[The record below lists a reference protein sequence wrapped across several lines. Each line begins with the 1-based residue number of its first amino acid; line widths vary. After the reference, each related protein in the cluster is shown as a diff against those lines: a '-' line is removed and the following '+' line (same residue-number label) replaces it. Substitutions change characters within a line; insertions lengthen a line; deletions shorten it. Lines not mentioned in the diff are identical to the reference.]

1 MIKILNIVEEA
12 LFNQIEV
19 NAAINTLYESM
30 KINCSRQ
37 EIFIIKCAIRLLNR
51 LEQLNEK
58 KASIKDFAVSLR
70 QFILYSKKKIR
81 IPDYLADMLTTVN
94 EEFGLTIDVD
104 NEVNSYI
111 KTPEWFKQKTYF
123 EKAYNLDC
131 SESSNDIIGDNLL
144 MELSSYERYRSF
156 AQKVSVYNA
165 LNMPNGYS
173 MLISL
178 PTGSGKSMIGQMS
191 AYVGDGLTIVVV
203 PTIAL
208 AIDQL
213 RSSMQL
219 PGFTDN
225 SRKPRAYYGDM
236 KYQEKTKLIEE
247 IKDNKVSL
255 LYISPESLIKGDF
268 NEVIL
273 EAARKGIVDNFI
285 IDEAHLV
292 VDWGEVFRTE
302 FQFLSIYRKKLL
314 EASNNRIKT
323 ILLSATFTDS
333 TVEVLKELF
342 SETNNWIEVRADS
355 LRKEPMY
362 CVDSNKDEEMR
373 REHVLELIHLL
384 PRPMILYVITKK
396 DAENWKELF
405 LQNGFKNLE
414 IFYGDTDSNDRERII
429 KDWADDKL
437 DLIIATSAFGMGVDK
452 PDIRTVLHA

>member
-191 AYVGDGLTIVVV
+191 AYVG
-203 PTIAL
+203 
-208 AIDQL
+208 
-213 RSSMQL
+213 M
-219 PGFTDN
+219 
-225 SRKPRAYYGDM
+225 
-236 KYQEKTKLIEE
+236 
-247 IKDNKVSL
+247 
-255 LYISPESLIKGDF
+255 
-268 NEVIL
+268 
-273 EAARKGIVDNFI
+273 
-285 IDEAHLV
+285 
-292 VDWGEVFRTE
+292 
-302 FQFLSIYRKKLL
+302 
-314 EASNNRIKT
+314 
-323 ILLSATFTDS
+323 
-333 TVEVLKELF
+333 VL
-342 SETNNWIEVRADS
+342 
-355 LRKEPMY
+355 
-362 CVDSNKDEEMR
+362 
-373 REHVLELIHLL
+373 
-384 PRPMILYVITKK
+384 
-396 DAENWKELF
+396 
-405 LQNGFKNLE
+405 Q
-414 IFYGDTDSNDRERII
+414 
-429 KDWADDKL
+429 
-437 DLIIATSAFGMGVDK
+437 
-452 PDIRTVLHA
+452 